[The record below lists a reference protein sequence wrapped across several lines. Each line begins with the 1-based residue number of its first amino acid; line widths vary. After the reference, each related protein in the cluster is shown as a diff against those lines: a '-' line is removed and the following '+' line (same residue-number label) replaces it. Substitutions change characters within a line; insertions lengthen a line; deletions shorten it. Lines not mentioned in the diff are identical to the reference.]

1 MEMDAVCGEGCIA
14 NLPFSA
20 FRPGLRIPGLTGSP
34 LNYLTHDSLEKHQKN
49 LGNRTSEIVTL
60 ICLSVKYEK
69 ASPIP
74 QRAMLRLALPGWAL
88 RPRPGSAGAVRRGR
102 NAVPIRTRQGQ
113 DARFRRNDLQFS
125 ENFSYYCL
133 RLDRRPDLS
142 RIIKGAHRQVWRW
155 IFLAEVRVQ
164 EGEPLENALRRFK
177 RKVQQEDIIKEV
189 KRHSYYLKPGEKKRV
204 KAALARKRNR
214 KKARKEQD

>member
-1 MEMDAVCGEGCIA
+1 MRAPPRSSGAVC
-14 NLPFSA
+14 
-20 FRPGLRIPGLTGSP
+20 
-34 LNYLTHDSLEKHQKN
+34 
-49 LGNRTSEIVTL
+49 
-60 ICLSVKYEK
+60 
-69 ASPIP
+69 
-74 QRAMLRLALPGWAL
+74 
-88 RPRPGSAGAVRRGR
+88 RGR
-102 NAVPIRTRQGQ
+102 NVVPIRTRQGK

-125 ENFSYYCL
+125 ENFNDFGL
-133 RLDRRPDLS
+133 RLDRMPNLS

-214 KKARKEQD
+214 KKARKEAD